1 MKRTIVILSLLFCSC
16 SRVEGIVDQKQFIP
30 EHNTTINTVE
40 TRFGIGWDNKM
51 YTKIVPVTKTITVP
65 DQFFIIV
72 GTTNSQYKLT
82 VDKGE
87 YNSYTIGDHYPHYER
102 P

>member
-16 SRVEGIVDQKQFIP
+16 NSIEGVVDRKEFVPQ
-30 EHNTTINTVE
+30 HNETIATVE
-40 TRFGIGWDNKM
+40 TRIGIGWDNKVH
-51 YTKIVPVTKTITVP
+51 TSIVPITKEITVP

-72 GTTNSQYKLT
+72 GTTNNQYKLT
-82 VDKGE
+82 VDKSE
-87 YNSYTIGDHYPHYER
+87 YQSYTIGDHYPHYER

>member
-30 EHNTTINTVE
+30 EHN
-40 TRFGIGWDNKM
+40 
-51 YTKIVPVTKTITVP
+51 
-65 DQFFIIV
+65 
-72 GTTNSQYKLT
+72 YKLT